1 MGERAVIRA
10 SMALR
15 MWRGLSIK
23 EEGDETKEVEKVVVV
38 VIVVNKTIAHACVD
52 EGNDDYLITGLERSH
67 GCLRRRKKRE

>member
-1 MGERAVIRA
+1 
-10 SMALR
+10 
-15 MWRGLSIK
+15 
-23 EEGDETKEVEKVVVV
+23 ETKEVEKVVVV